1 MHFNLIHW
9 LFDDPLTAGTNAG
22 LSGPETFHFLYPW
35 LIFCSLG
42 VLIAFYYSVEGR
54 KRFVKNKPII
64 KYMLDRYLG
73 WLTVIC
79 LIGYPLIFAREYLT
93 PYFFAWRFWR
103 YLLLVARD
111 DAQVANYV
119 ALAGVRT
126 LTDKVPGYGPVMGLY
141 SGLSAMHNSHALVV
155 AVDMPFV
162 QPALLSFLLN
172 QPLTDSLLV
181 PVVGNV
187 P

>member
-79 LIGYPLIFAREYLT
+79 LISYPLIFARQYLDA
-93 PYFFAWRFWR
+93 YFFAWRVWR
-103 YLLLVARD
+103 YLWLAALLAWAITWIVYLVRKYPKER
-111 DAQVANYV
+111 ANYR
-119 ALAGVRT
+119 AYQNRQQYIPKSSKRKTASSR
-126 LTDKVPGYGPVMGLY
+126 
-141 SGLSAMHNSHALVV
+141 
-155 AVDMPFV
+155 
-162 QPALLSFLLN
+162 
-172 QPLTDSLLV
+172 
-181 PVVGNV
+181 
-187 P
+187 